1 MAVSVSA
8 EALAGP
14 VIGEVPGS
22 PGGVRALADSWRS
35 AARTVTW
42 SADACREASRSLVR
56 DLESTSSRLLAGAN
70 VLEVYADVLEKA

>member
-22 PGGVRALADSWRS
+22 LGGVRALADTRRS

-42 SADACREASRSLVR
+42 RADACREAARSLGR
-56 DLESTSSRLLAGAN
+56 DLESTSSRLLAGAH
-70 VLEVYADVLEKA
+70 VMGV